1 MRVGGKRHLVPQE
14 RTTDDFDGEN
24 VVFGVG
30 TKHDLMAMMK
40 PLLHL
45 DDVAAE
51 YGAGEVADV
60 DGVDATEVAEV
71 VFALEAFHCIANSIH
86 VVLATEE
93 VVTVHTTYSERLYK
107 ALPQHEKRALKS
119 RETGHHPVTRM
130 LEGRTLFSTVG

>member
-51 YGAGEVADV
+51 YGAGEVTDI

-71 VFALEAFHCIANSIH
+71 VFALEAFHRIANSIH

-93 VVTVHTTYSERLYK
+93 VVAVHTTYSE
-107 ALPQHEKRALKS
+107 
-119 RETGHHPVTRM
+119 
-130 LEGRTLFSTVG
+130 GR